1 MAFQGYEEFKENRA
15 VSGVGAGLYV
25 KDETDGKY
33 CLALLLETVPSV
45 AGTYNTIEVDVTGSN
60 AIGKIL
66 GKPTIDDKETTFL
79 LHRDNILRLMELAN
93 VQRDWLIVT
102 QDFLGQGFTGTVTY
116 RFDDLTS
123 SDSAKGTMSL
133 TATSIDSEPI
143 LNVLPLLKKTVKF
156 TEAIPSKIAL
166 KTTDVSKEIDVA
178 LDSSTATC
186 VVTSDTSNIT
196 GTYSDG
202 KVKLTITTGLKAG
215 DSAIVKI
222 KASDTGKASWT
233 TSIVLIFE

>member
-1 MAFQGYEEFKENRA
+1 MAYKGYEEFKENRA

-66 GKPTIDDKETTFL
+66 GKPTIDDKETSFL

-123 SDSAKGTMSL
+123 NDSAKGTMSL
-133 TATSIDSEPI
+133 TASAIDEEPI
-143 LNVLPLLKKTVKF
+143 LNVLPMLKKTVKF
-156 TEAIPSKIAL
+156 TNAIPSQITMKISEST
-166 KTTDVSKEIDVA
+166 KVIPVE

-186 VVTSDTSNIT
+186 EVKSDTTNLT
-196 GTYSDG
+196 GVYSDG
-202 KVKLTITTGLKAG
+202 KVTLTATSGLSSG
-215 DSAIVKI
+215 DSAVVKI
-222 KASDTGKASWT
+222 IAKDTGKASWT
-233 TSIVLIFE
+233 TSVVVMFE